1 MPKDIDLLQ
10 LHAIRIGKPPSN
22 AAPASAYRDPAQSA
36 RFESEKCGT
45 CLYAVTNKKG
55 AFCDKGMMYG
65 VRCEWFRLEKK

>member
-1 MPKDIDLLQ
+1 MSEKINILQ

-55 AFCDKGMMYG
+55 AFCDKGMKYG
-65 VRCEWFRLEKK
+65 VRCEFYRMMKK